1 MSASDASSIL
11 TIGSVQHQIPVETL
25 GPQGPGMARAVTT
38 CVHCG
43 FCLAACPTYKVL
55 GEEMDSP
62 RGRIVLMKQALEG
75 ELTIAD
81 ALPYIDRCLG
91 CLACETACPSGVL
104 YRELVVPFR
113 ARAERDARPLT
124 KRLARAAL
132 LATLESPTAFRLAV
146 AAARFARPMSPVLP
160 NALRSMIG
168 LVPEDLPTREA
179 LPEHRPA
186 VGTRRARVALLAGC
200 VQQVLWP
207 SINSATLRV
216 LAAQGVEVVV
226 PRGQRC
232 CGALAL
238 HSGLDD
244 RANALASHNARI
256 FPRDVDA
263 IITNAAGCGSAMK
276 DGGFAAPVQDI
287 SEFLDALGL
296 RTPLSV
302 DPPSIVAYHDACH
315 LGHGQQVRAAPR
327 KLLEQIDNVTV
338 VEIADGEMCCGS
350 AGLYNL
356 EHPDIA
362 FDLGARK
369 AAAIRAT
376 GANVVAAG
384 NIGCL
389 TQIAS
394 HLKRS
399 QPPIGVRHLIE
410 VLDSASTRALTV

>member
-1 MSASDASSIL
+1 
-11 TIGSVQHQIPVETL
+11 
-25 GPQGPGMARAVTT
+25 MARAVTT

-75 ELTIAD
+75 ELAIED

-91 CLACETACPSGVL
+91 CLACETACPSGVR

-113 ARAERDARPLT
+113 ARAERQARSLA
-124 KRLARAAL
+124 KRLAHWAL
-132 LATLESPTAFRLAV
+132 LATLESPTRFRRAV
-146 AAARFARPMSPVLP
+146 IAARCARAASPLLP
-160 NALRSMIG
+160 SWLRSMIR
-168 LVPEDLPTREA
+168 LVPEELPRNEP
-179 LPEHRPA
+179 LPEYVPA
-186 VGTRRARVALLAGC
+186 VGPRRARAALLAGC
-200 VQQVLWP
+200 VQQILWP
-207 SINSATLRV
+207 SINSATLRT

-276 DGGFAAPVQDI
+276 DDGFGVPVQDI
-287 SEFLDALGL
+287 SEFLNALGL
-296 RTPLSV
+296 RTPLAFDTPTV
-302 DPPSIVAYHDACH
+302 VAYHDACH
-315 LGHGQQVRAAPR
+315 LSHGQQIRAAPR
-327 KLLEQIDNVTV
+327 RLLEQIANTTV

-356 EHPDIA
+356 EQPEIA

-369 AAAIRAT
+369 AVAIRAT

-389 TQIAS
+389 NQLAA
-394 HLKRS
+394 HLRRS
-399 QPPIGVRHLIE
+399 QPPIRVQHIIE
-410 VLDSASTRALTV
+410 VLDAAATRAMTA